1 MKWGI
6 IIVLKKHYVK
16 SIENLD
22 HQYDNWSNNTNR
34 WMDITIWFW
43 EKNMLYI
50 LYSLLLLYL

>member
-22 HQYDNWSNNTNR
+22 HQYDNWSNSYTNR
-34 WMDITIWFW
+34 WMDITI
-43 EKNMLYI
+43 
-50 LYSLLLLYL
+50 